1 MMASGKNAKKARREL
16 PVINQREGLP
26 WLTITAVTVI
36 VALAATIFFVV
47 FNAREDK
54 NQAAEVLAPF
64 VPTAENQDPAAG
76 IEGVFTGAADTYKVG
91 LHVTPPTRVAY
102 DRFPP
107 VGGPHDAEWAACN
120 GVVYEVPV
128 RNENMVHTLEH
139 GAIWITYNP
148 DTIGDQLDTL
158 RGLVEGKQY
167 ITLSPYPG
175 LDSRISLQAWA
186 HQLKVDS
193 ADDGRIQQFITA
205 LQRNQF
211 LTPEVNGTCA
221 QPTFDIA
228 NPPAFDATP
237 PGADAVQ
244 MDGTGGAS
252 GAVVTQDS
260 AEAQGETAPETGMT
274 ESGTADPAT
283 TSAEAVPTGDT
294 APAATGTESSDTA
307 ETTEPSVA
315 ATTG

>member
-1 MMASGKNAKKARREL
+1 MMASGRNAKKARREL

-26 WLTITAVTVI
+26 WLTIAAVTVI
-36 VALAATIFFVV
+36 VALAGTIFFVV
-47 FNAREDK
+47 FNARQDK
-54 NQAAEVLAPF
+54 NAAADALAPF
-64 VPTAENQDPAAG
+64 VPTSENQDPSAG
-76 IEGVFTGAADTYKVG
+76 IADVFAGTADAYKVG

-120 GVVYEVPV
+120 GVVYATAV

-148 DTIGDQLDTL
+148 DSIGDELDTL
-158 RGLVEGKQY
+158 KGLVEGKQY

-175 LDSRISLQAWA
+175 LESKISLQAWA
-186 HQLKVDS
+186 HQLPLDS
-193 ADDGRIQQFITA
+193 ATDERIQQFITA
-205 LQRNQF
+205 LQRNPF

-228 NPPAFDATP
+228 NPPAFDASA

-260 AEAQGETAPETGMT
+260 AELQTETVPETGLT
-274 ESGTADPAT
+274 ESGTPDPAT
-283 TSAEAVPTGDT
+283 TSAEAVPTDDT
-294 APAATGTESSDTA
+294 TATAVPSASSP
-307 ETTEPSVA
+307 ETSAA